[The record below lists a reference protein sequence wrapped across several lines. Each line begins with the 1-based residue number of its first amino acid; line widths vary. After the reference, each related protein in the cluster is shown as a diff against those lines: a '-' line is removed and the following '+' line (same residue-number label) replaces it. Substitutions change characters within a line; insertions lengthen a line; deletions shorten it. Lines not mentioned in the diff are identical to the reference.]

1 MAAKAKSVTL
11 PVLNQDGEKISK
23 VLVSIDVFGIEP
35 NKNVLYDAVIL
46 TRACLRQGTHD
57 TKNRTEVSGGGRKPW
72 RQKGTGRARQ
82 GSIRA
87 PQWRGGGI
95 VFGPTPRSYS
105 VRVNKKVVKAA
116 VKNLLTDR
124 FNSKNIIVVDKI
136 ELADFKTKNLV
147 AVLNA
152 IKADAKKIIIITKED
167 NPTLALAS
175 RNIPNVYAQTKDH
188 LSVLDL
194 INGDMYVMTLDAVKA
209 YEEDLK

>member
-1 MAAKAKSVTL
+1 MPSIA
-11 PVLNQDGEKISK
+11 VLNQAGEKVKRINLSET
-23 VLVSIDVFGIEP
+23 VFAVEP
-35 NKNVLYDAVIL
+35 NMQVVFEVVNAQ
-46 TRACLRQGTHD
+46 RASLRQGTHD

>member
-1 MAAKAKSVTL
+1 MPSIT
-11 PVLNQDGEKISK
+11 VLNQAGEKVNEINLSE
-23 VLVSIDVFGIEP
+23 SVFAVEP
-35 NKNVLYDAVIL
+35 NMQVVYDVVYAQ
-46 TRACLRQGTHD
+46 RASLRQGTHD
-57 TKNRTEVSGGGRKPW
+57 TKTRTEVSGGGIKPW

-82 GSIRA
+82 GSIRS

>member
-1 MAAKAKSVTL
+1 MPSIA
-11 PVLNQDGEKISK
+11 VLNQVGEKVKEINLSEK
-23 VLVSIDVFGIEP
+23 VFAVEP
-35 NKNVLYDAVIL
+35 NMQVVFEVVNAQ
-46 TRACLRQGTHD
+46 RASLRQGTHD

-116 VKNLLTDR
+116 VRNLLTDR
-124 FNSKNIIVVDKI
+124 FNSNNLIVVDQI
-136 ELADFKTKNLV
+136 ELPDFKTKSFV

-152 IKADAKKIIIITKED
+152 IKADAKKVIVITKED
-167 NPTLALAS
+167 NPSLALAS
-175 RNIPNVYAQTKDH
+175 RNIPNVYVQTKDH

-194 INGDMYVMTLDAVKA
+194 INGDMYVMTLDAIEA

>member
-1 MAAKAKSVTL
+1 MPSIA
-11 PVLNQDGEKISK
+11 VLNQAGEKVKRINLSET
-23 VLVSIDVFGIEP
+23 VFAVEP
-35 NKNVLYDAVIL
+35 NMQVVFEVVNAQ
-46 TRACLRQGTHD
+46 RASLRQGTHD

-147 AVLNA
+147 AV
-152 IKADAKKIIIITKED
+152 
-167 NPTLALAS
+167 
-175 RNIPNVYAQTKDH
+175 
-188 LSVLDL
+188 
-194 INGDMYVMTLDAVKA
+194 
-209 YEEDLK
+209 

>member
-1 MAAKAKSVTL
+1 MPSIA
-11 PVLNQDGEKISK
+11 VLNQAGEKVKDINLSET
-23 VLVSIDVFGIEP
+23 VFAVEP
-35 NKNVLYDAVIL
+35 NMQVVFEVVNAQ
-46 TRACLRQGTHD
+46 RASLRQGTHD

-95 VFGPTPRSYS
+95 VFGPTPRSYA

-124 FNSKNIIVVDKI
+124 YNSNNIIVVDKI
-136 ELADFKTKNLV
+136 ELEDFKTKNV
-147 AVLNA
+147 INVLNA
-152 IKADAKKIIIITKED
+152 IKADAKKVIIITKED

-194 INGDMYVMTLDAVKA
+194 INGDMYVMTLDAIEA